1 MANGEWVLKR
11 PNMKQLIDF
20 GGKSLAAAAAF
31 FAGDTFLFGGAI
43 TPDPIKGFVGLIVCA
58 GLAVAAW
65 RLVKP

>member
-1 MANGEWVLKR
+1 MANQVDVDK
-11 PNMKQLIDF
+11 LIDY

-58 GLAVAAW
+58 GLAVVAW